1 MNTRPRPSH
10 TLHLRWSL
18 PLLMSLSLAACGG
31 GGGGEDVQSLLDQAR
46 AHQPY
51 AQRCDLPATP
61 RGTLDLPLPRGE
73 HCVGKAAFRIADG
86 RRAEPLTPNDDTDRR
101 ELTLKVWYPVHSG
114 PGGSAADYLD
124 PAVRPVLEAS
134 IPEELGLRPLPTVRG
149 WSKAGLAP
157 RGGAYPVIL
166 FSPGFGGISEQYTAL
181 VEDLASHGYVV
192 VGIDHPYV
200 SGITPLSNG
209 HIALADAGLL
219 AQAQTRDAA
228 LRTVVDDMRQVLD
241 WLQAQDAPGSSNV
254 LRGHLDFKRVGA
266 YGHSFGGAASLHLG
280 REDGRVRAAINMD
293 GSLFGDTA
301 GTWPKPTLL
310 LLSERGADATYD
322 ALQRDRH
329 APHEQFIIAGAGHG
343 SFTDLPRLLLQAKPD
358 TPPAAMEELDFGR
371 IEPTAGLTIARDRV
385 LDFFRLHIGQ

>member
-1 MNTRPRPSH
+1 MKTRQPLASSIRR
-10 TLHLRWSL
+10 LRFSL
-18 PLLMSLSLAACGG
+18 PLLITLGLAACGG
-31 GGGGEDVQSLLDQAR
+31 GDDVKTLLDEAR

-51 AQRCDLPATP
+51 AQRCALPATP
-61 RGTLDLPLPRGE
+61 RGTLDLPLPRGA

-86 RRAEPLTPNDDTDRR
+86 RRAEPLTPDDDTDRR

-124 PAVRPVLEAS
+124 PAVLPLLEAS
-134 IPEELGLRPLPTVRG
+134 IPEELGLRPLPKVRS

-157 RGGAYPVIL
+157 RPGQYPVIL
-166 FSPGFGGISEQYTAL
+166 FSPGFGGITEQYTAL

-200 SGITPLSNG
+200 SGITALSNG
-209 HIALADAGLL
+209 HMALADAGLT
-219 AQAQTRDAA
+219 AQAQTRDAT
-228 LRTVVDDMRQVLD
+228 LRTVVDDQRQVLD

-254 LRGHLDFKRVGA
+254 LRGHLDFKRIGA

-280 REDGRVRAAINMD
+280 REDWRVRASINMD

-301 GTWPKPTLL
+301 GAWPKPTLL
-310 LLSERGADATYD
+310 LLSERVADPTYD
-322 ALQRDRH
+322 ALQHDRN
-329 APHEQFIIAGAGHG
+329 APHEQFTIAGAGHG

-358 TPPAAMEELDFGR
+358 MPPAALEPMEFGR
-371 IEPTAGLTIARDRV
+371 IEPIAGLTIMRDRV
-385 LDFFRLHIGQ
+385 LAFFNHHLGK

>member
-1 MNTRPRPSH
+1 MNPHRPRTSS
-10 TLHLRWSL
+10 LRRLRFGL
-18 PLLMSLSLAACGG
+18 PLLISVALAACGG
-31 GGGGEDVQSLLDQAR
+31 GGDDAESLLDKAR
-46 AHQPY
+46 ARQPY
-51 AQRCDLPATP
+51 AQRCALPDTP

-86 RRAEPLTPNDDTDRR
+86 RRAEPLTPDDDSDRR

-114 PGGSAADYLD
+114 PRGSAADYLD
-124 PAVRPVLEAS
+124 PVVRPVLEAS
-134 IPEELGLRPLPTVRG
+134 IPEELGLRPLPAVRG

-157 RGGAYPVIL
+157 RAGQYPVIL
-166 FSPGFGGISEQYTAL
+166 FSPGFGGISEQYTSL

-200 SGITPLSNG
+200 SGITALSNG

-219 AQAQTRDAA
+219 AQPQTRDAA
-228 LRTVVDDMRQVLD
+228 LKTVVDDERQVLD

-254 LRGHLDFKRVGA
+254 LHGHLDFKRIGA

-301 GTWPKPTLL
+301 GAWPKPTLL
-310 LLSERGADATYD
+310 LLGERGADATYD
-322 ALQRDRH
+322 ALQRDRN
-329 APHEQFIIAGAGHG
+329 APHEQFTISGAGHG
-343 SFTDLPRLLLQAKPD
+343 SFTDLPRLLLQARPD
-358 TPPAAMEELDFGR
+358 TPPAAMEALEFGR
-371 IEPTAGLTIARDRV
+371 IEPTAALTIARDRV
-385 LDFFRLHIGQ
+385 LDFFRLHLGQ